1 MRNINFISIIVAI
14 VMAIL
19 ASSVQAQSAK
29 PLPKPSPSEI
39 RVLPF
44 CGTKKDLK
52 IDPKTKG
59 IFNELS
65 LTKSSRIRIHGTK
78 QDDSGRIN
86 GEVVYHIGKMA
97 LIPTDDRT
105 GKLVAK
111 LGSQQSVRR
120 YFVALEMEG
129 KLQTEEVTLTEG
141 KIYDWSVKSEN
152 GNTLLKITAGQVEV
166 ATITAPTAEVKGVG
180 FAATLRFTKNK
191 ADLEVE
197 FD

>member
-1 MRNINFISIIVAI
+1 MKNNCFISSTIAFAMV
-14 VMAIL
+14 IL
-19 ASSVQAQSAK
+19 ASSIEAQNSK
-29 PLPKPSPSEI
+29 PVPKPTPSEV

-65 LTKSSRIRIHGTK
+65 VTKSGRIRIYGTK

-86 GEVVYHIGKMA
+86 GEVVYHNGKIA

-120 YFVALEMEG
+120 YFVALEMED
-129 KLQTEEVTLTEG
+129 KLQTEEVTLKEG
-141 KIYDWSVKSEN
+141 EIYNWSVKSEN
-152 GNTLLKITAGQVEV
+152 GNTTLKITTGQAEV
-166 ATITAPTAEVKGVG
+166 AMITAPTAQVKGVG